1 MTQEEMLEKV
11 YNTLLNDDDG
21 DYAKIGIFGEYS
33 EFIKSRAS
41 KEELSTFIYYARD
54 KDDLSYFCFD
64 NPYDNMS
71 DDCKEFI
78 DRYYELIEECKKD

>member
-1 MTQEEMLEKV
+1 MTREEMLEKV
-11 YNTLLNDDDG
+11 YNTLQYDDDG
-21 DYAKIGIFGEYS
+21 FYSKIDLQGDFEI
-33 EFIKSRAS
+33 FIKSRHN

-54 KDDLSYFCFD
+54 KDDLSHFCFD

-78 DRYYELIEECKKD
+78 DRYYELVEECKKD